1 MLELLKNAVRGQGG
15 KVQIKGGKEL
25 KCPKCK
31 IPVTLNMERC
41 PGCGTHISSMFRIEC
56 PSCKENNPI
65 NAAACSKCG
74 KSFLSGGPGKHIHLP
89 ALPLPRG
96 LLHAFL
102 SSLRGKIHLRS
113 FSSPEMPAIF
123 ASALLFVP
131 FLQTRTV
138 FIPALFAGTMSFSS
152 LSPTIRMHEGG
163 TRNFLAIFW

>member
-74 KSFLSGGPGKHIHLP
+74 KSFLSGAPSTPGSTFICPLCHYRADYYMLSCP
-89 ALPLPRG
+89 ACG
-96 LLHAFL
+96 V
-102 SSLRGKIHLRS
+102 K
-113 FSSPEMPAIF
+113 
-123 ASALLFVP
+123 
-131 FLQTRTV
+131 
-138 FIPALFAGTMSFSS
+138 FI
-152 LSPTIRMHEGG
+152 
-163 TRNFLAIFW
+163 